1 MSGVRPAAVSGPGL
15 HGLRVVVLGGSGFL
29 GGQAVR
35 SLALA
40 GAEVTS
46 VSRGGGLPPAV
57 GGAPVTPVR
66 LDLAA
71 MGPRMLRDFFAA
83 RAPAA
88 VVNAVGQVWGTG
100 RGTMAD
106 LNDRL
111 VADLVATLGPR
122 TRLVQLGSSL
132 EYGPVAGPA
141 PVHETR
147 RPAPDTVYART
158 KLRGT
163 EHVLRAS
170 REGRLDGA
178 VLRVANVS
186 GPGAPGL
193 LGSVARWL
201 AERSAEPPPPGGHVL
216 RLGPLLAARDFVDVR
231 DVGDAMVRAVAAGP
245 GKLCGRVVN
254 IGGGRAVPVRHL
266 VDRLLELS
274 GLTARLETG
283 GDPSGSPRSSAAWQ
297 QLDIDRARRL
307 LGWVPRFELDQS
319 LRDML
324 VAPDPARGHDG
335 VARSQDPSELEESK

>member
-1 MSGVRPAAVSGPGL
+1 VNAARPAAGSGPGL
-15 HGLRVVVLGGSGFL
+15 GGLRVLVLGGSGFL

-46 VSRGGGLPPAV
+46 VSRRGGRPWTAGGPPVAS
-57 GGAPVTPVR
+57 VR

-71 MGPRMLRDFFAA
+71 SGPRVLRDFFAA

-100 RGTMAD
+100 EGTMAD

-111 VADLVATLGPR
+111 VADLVAALGRGP
-122 TRLVQLGSSL
+122 RLVQLGSSL
-132 EYGPVAGPA
+132 EYGPVSGTA

-163 EHVLRAS
+163 EHVLHAARA
-170 REGRLDGA
+170 EQLDGV

-201 AERSAEPPPPGGHVL
+201 TERAAQEPPPGGHVL

-231 DVGDAMVRAVAAGP
+231 DVGDAVVRAVAAGP
-245 GKLCGRVVN
+245 GQVGGRVVN
-254 IGGGRAVPVRHL
+254 IGGGRAVQVRHL
-266 VDRLLELS
+266 VDRLVALS
-274 GLTARLETG
+274 GLPARLETTG
-283 GDPSGSPRSSAAWQ
+283 EPGGSPRSTAAWL

-307 LGWVPRFELDQS
+307 LGWVPRHELDRS

-324 VAPDPARGHDG
+324 VAPAGHDD
-335 VARSQDPSELEESK
+335 VTRPQDPSELEESK